1 MLCIMCLRQV
11 VTSIDVSREISKE
24 IFVEDSLR
32 CIYIRDCISCFRQ
45 VDVLLKNVALNSSDG
60 SCVIN
65 YDNVK
70 SIVFAVSISYINI
83 RSRSWCN
90 CFPESSCVG
99 ETQSLLLIPVNSCC
113 RSVNSV
119 TRISSC
125 AVNT

>member
-45 VDVLLKNVALNSSDG
+45 VDMLLKNVALNSSDG

-65 YDNVK
+65 YDNV
-70 SIVFAVSISYINI
+70 
-83 RSRSWCN
+83 
-90 CFPESSCVG
+90 
-99 ETQSLLLIPVNSCC
+99 
-113 RSVNSV
+113 
-119 TRISSC
+119 
-125 AVNT
+125 